1 MRRLG
6 LVTVRRLGLLT
17 VRRLGLLTVAV
28 VAISAAPADALLVYD
43 SGTASPS
50 VWAANDDGSGARRLA
65 SGSYPKLSPD
75 GRQVAYLVTAKR
87 GSFRPDLMVIPSD
100 GSQPA
105 RLLAAGWRD
114 PSTFSW
120 SPDSQKIVTVTG
132 PELGRKRLTL
142 IDVSDGD
149 QTTIT
154 HGFFFGVSFAPDGGE
169 IVYARSRTDR
179 YPYGSDVYS
188 VPSAGG
194 RSFPITHDHRSQYPL
209 WGPNGTIAFV
219 KLVDAKRRRY
229 GPKNELYLMAPDG
242 SGVRRLTYTKV
253 DPLLSGLVPT
263 AWSAD
268 GTRLLA
274 EFEGQDTSYAVK
286 VDPRTGAQQPAVEPL
301 TADPIATALSH
312 DGTTI
317 LGATGGF
324 DPSAPHSIVAIP
336 YAGGAPA
343 TLVKSGFDADWN
355 R

>member
-1 MRRLG
+1 M
-6 LVTVRRLGLLT
+6 
-17 VRRLGLLTVAV
+17 RRLGLLTVAI
-28 VAISAAPADALLVYD
+28 VAISAAPAHALLVYD
-43 SGTASPS
+43 SGASNPS

-75 GRQVAYLVTAKR
+75 GKLVAYMVTAKT
-87 GSFRPDLMVIPSD
+87 GSFRPDLMVVPSD
-100 GSQPA
+100 GSEPP

-120 SPDSQKIVTVTG
+120 SPDSRTIVTVTA

-142 IDVSDGD
+142 IDVSDAD
-149 QTTIT
+149 ETTIAS
-154 HGFFFGVSFAPDGGE
+154 GAFAGVSFAPDGGE
-169 IVYARSRTDR
+169 IVYGRSRTDH
-179 YPYGSDVYS
+179 YPYRSDVYS

-194 RSFPITHDHRSQYPL
+194 RSFPITHDRRSEYPL
-209 WGPNGTIAFV
+209 WGPNGRIVFV

-229 GPKNELYLMAPDG
+229 GPKNELYLMALDG
-242 SGVRRLTYTKV
+242 SGVQRLTYTKV
-253 DPLLSGLVPT
+253 DPLLTGLVPT

-286 VDPRTGAQQPAVEPL
+286 VDPRSGAQQPVVEPL
-301 TADPIATALSH
+301 SAAPIGAALSR

-324 DPSAPHSIVAIP
+324 DPSLPHSIVAIP
-336 YAGGAPA
+336 YAGGTPT
-343 TLVKSGFDADWN
+343 TLVKSGFDPDWN